1 MSQVN
6 IRQLFE
12 DKQARL
18 ELSRVAGADGTDRII
33 DHNEVTASNKG
44 VVGHFNMIH
53 PNWVQVLSE
62 TELDYLRSLSLDQR
76 NDAFRQIEQSGTTCL
91 IVAGASDTPA
101 ELSACA
107 NQTHIPLF
115 RSPKPSV
122 QLMWLVRPP
131 LGNGVA

>member
-33 DHNEVTASNKG
+33 DSSEVTASNKG
-44 VVGHFNMIH
+44 LVGHFNLIH

-62 TELDYLRSLSLDQR
+62 IELDYLRALSVDQR
-76 NDAFRQIEQSGTTCL
+76 SDAFRQIEQSGTTCL
-91 IVAGASDTPA
+91 IVAGTSDIPAGVIAFANPTPPPPF
-101 ELSACA
+101 CFP
-107 NQTHIPLF
+107 QT
-115 RSPKPSV
+115 R
-122 QLMWLVRPP
+122 
-131 LGNGVA
+131 G